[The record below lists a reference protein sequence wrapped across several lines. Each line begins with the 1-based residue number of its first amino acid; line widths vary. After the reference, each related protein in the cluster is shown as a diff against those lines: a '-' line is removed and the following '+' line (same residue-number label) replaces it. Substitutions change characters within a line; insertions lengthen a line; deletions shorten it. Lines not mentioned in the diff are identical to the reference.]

1 MADEPDSLVLQ
12 LLRQIRADMAT
23 KAEVAEFKAEMKSDV
38 QSVRTDL
45 ASLRADVASDLAI
58 MQGKNEAEFKQ
69 VREQIVGL
77 RRTVVESHS
86 AVSGHGILIRELE
99 ARTRR
104 IELHLNLPA
113 MQHG

>member
-1 MADEPDSLVLQ
+1 
-12 LLRQIRADMAT
+12 
-23 KAEVAEFKAEMKSDV
+23 
-38 QSVRTDL
+38 
-45 ASLRADVASDLAI
+45 
-58 MQGKNEAEFKQ
+58 
-69 VREQIVGL
+69 VGL

-113 MQHG
+113 MQDG